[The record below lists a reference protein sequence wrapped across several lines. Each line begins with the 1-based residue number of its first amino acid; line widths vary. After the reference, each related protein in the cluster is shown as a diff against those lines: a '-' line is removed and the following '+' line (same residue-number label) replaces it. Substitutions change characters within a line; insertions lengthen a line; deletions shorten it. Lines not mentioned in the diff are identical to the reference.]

1 MIQIWFKFFLTIII
15 SWYKEKHIQYTKRF
29 LKFSFELFCNIFL
42 SLSDVLASNFIAV
55 TDNSHGRIL
64 QIDLLTGRVVKL
76 PLSIKKPTGLAL
88 DKSTMTL
95 FYSDV
100 TEKAIISTTLQGK
113 NKKLLYAPGSS

>member
-15 SWYKEKHIQYTKRF
+15 SCYKEKHIQYTKR
-29 LKFSFELFCNIFL
+29 FSFELFCNIFL

-76 PLSIKKPTGLAL
+76 PLSIKKTTGLAL

-113 NKKLLYAPGSS
+113 NKKLLYAPGSC